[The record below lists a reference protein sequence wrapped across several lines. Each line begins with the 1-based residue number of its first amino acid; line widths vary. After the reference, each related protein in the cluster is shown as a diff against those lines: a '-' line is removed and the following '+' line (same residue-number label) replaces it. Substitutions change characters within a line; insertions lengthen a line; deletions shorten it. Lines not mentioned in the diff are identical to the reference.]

1 MVEGVYEEQGA
12 HPGMVGSHEPAGVVV
27 KLGPQAETDGKVK
40 IGDRVGSINTFG
52 FCGDCASCRKQG
64 EQVW

>member
-1 MVEGVYEEQGA
+1 
-12 HPGMVGSHEPAGVVV
+12 MVGSHEPAGVIV
-27 KLGPQAETDGKVK
+27 KLGPQAEKDGKVK